1 MAQSNMRAL
10 LNKSLRTMATNAILK
25 SVGRVLMIAA
35 MPLFLCF
42 QCEEDYAF
50 LCYREIYNA
59 TSQTIC
65 VEYHSGRW
73 NNDVLWEAT
82 IGPNEVA
89 VVTRPLVMFDRR
101 ADVKLEDSVMDL
113 KCSFVFYN
121 SDKTKVLYTMDV
133 DGCKDRKLW
142 KSERFQTYPEAKT
155 GDEFVAD
162 DPFAY
167 HTFVYWTFTLT
178 DEMFNQ

>member
-1 MAQSNMRAL
+1 
-10 LNKSLRTMATNAILK
+10 MATNAILK

-82 IGPNEVA
+82 IGPNEIAVA
-89 VVTRPLVMFDRR
+89 TYPVVMFGRR
-101 ADVKLEDSVMDL
+101 ADVKLGDSVVDL
-113 KCSFVFYN
+113 NCSFVFYN
-121 SDKTKVLYTMDV
+121 ADTMKELYVVDV
-133 DGCKDRKLW
+133 EGFKNKKLW
-142 KSERFQTYPEAKT
+142 GLERYQTYPETKT
-155 GDEFVAD
+155 GHEFVAD

-178 DEMFNQ
+178 DEMLNQ